1 MKAILSF
8 CICFYITCIA
18 ASAQQWHTDFAQAQE
33 VAAKENKPVILV
45 FQGSDWCAPC
55 IKLDREVWAT
65 DKFKEY
71 AAAHFVMVKADFPR
85 KKKNALPEKQAKANA
100 VLADRYNPNGIFPFV
115 VLMDADGRVK
125 GQASYEKIG
134 PDAYIA
140 KLEAFNHSDR

>member
-1 MKAILSF
+1 MKTMLFSCF
-8 CICFYITCIA
+8 CLLFFCCATQ
-18 ASAQQWHTDFAQAQE
+18 AQQWHTDFAQAQE
-33 VAAKENKPVILV
+33 VAAEENKPVILV

-65 DKFKEY
+65 AKFKEY
-71 AAAHFVMVKADFPR
+71 AATHFVMVKADFPR

-115 VLMDADGRVK
+115 VVMDAEGRVK